1 MSKVGKPL
9 HPDPRRD
16 TAALGVVWRPERPL
30 FSPKRSF
37 RITRLDSVRM
47 SAFGHKRTFR
57 STLTRLSR
65 TAAFGKAVIQI
76 TDCFHTEC
84 LLDRLATCLKRAK
97 KLEALIAQ
105 PDIQIADEA
114 CQIDFPVNV
123 VAE

>member
-1 MSKVGKPL
+1 M
-9 HPDPRRD
+9 
-16 TAALGVVWRPERPL
+16 T
-30 FSPKRSF
+30 
-37 RITRLDSVRM
+37 
-47 SAFGHKRTFR
+47 AFGQKRTFG

-84 LLDRLATCLKRAK
+84 LLDRLAICLKRAK

-114 CQIDFPVNV
+114 CQIDFPVDV